1 MWATPEGRR
10 EPLVVVVVVVEA
22 TTDDAVMTVGNQPQP
37 QPQPVTV
44 TVSAA
49 LSRVIGH
56 IHGTQLDA
64 SRRSDVLHRL
74 ARHIDESSRK
84 VRLRLRRGL
93 ISSLGAT
100 VARNRG

>member
-1 MWATPEGRR
+1 VEA
-10 EPLVVVVVVVEA
+10 VVVVEA
-22 TTDDAVMTVGNQPQP
+22 VVATTDDAIMTVGNQP

-74 ARHIDESSRK
+74 DRHIDESSRK